1 MFKKVS
7 TISIAPNFPAIQEK
21 SFDSTLNESGTESS
35 NVSSESLNKNL
46 DGQSQNAQKK
56 RKNAHTDGVVIKI
69 NDVEKKISEIEVH
82 NI

>member
-1 MFKKVS
+1 M
-7 TISIAPNFPAIQEK
+7 
-21 SFDSTLNESGTESS
+21 
-35 NVSSESLNKNL
+35 SSESLNKNL

-69 NDVEKKISEIEVH
+69 NDVEKKISEIEVY